1 MKALNTID
9 TFDKVAKTAAL
20 RAVAN
25 SALARAISTARAQL
39 RSEEIHAREGWKA
52 LDERNSRDE
61 EIRYQRDADDT
72 FGFSHTDY
80 PAQIEALMGLY
91 EHCSATIGSDNKWD
105 LPMSMEQMLDFFVER
120 AERADPAMVEILA
133 KTLKARE
140 EDIRRLAEVSAQE
153 ERTKL
158 LEQIPSIKAMLSGHT
173 PNDAPS
179 IDPVS
184 EHQITLKV
192 VEALSKAKERTLLR
206 IIRSRKLTLLGDIP
220 LLDDAIEQMREV
232 VKQLESQYAN
242 ELQEALD
249 AGRSVRT
256 LEDVA

>member
-1 MKALNTID
+1 MKALNTIEN
-9 TFDKVAKTAAL
+9 FDKTTKTVAL
-20 RAVAN
+20 RAIAN

-39 RSEEIHAREGWKA
+39 RAEEVHAREGWKA

-61 EIRYQRDADDT
+61 EIRYQRDADEA
-72 FGFSHTDY
+72 FGFAHTDY
-80 PAQIEALMGLY
+80 PAQIETLMGLY
-91 EHCSATIGSDNKWD
+91 EHCCSAIGDGSKWD

-120 AERADPAMVEILA
+120 AERADPTMIEVLA

-158 LEQIPSIKAMLSGHT
+158 IEQMPSIKSMLAGHS
-173 PNDAPS
+173 PNDSAS
-179 IDPVS
+179 VDPVS

-192 VEALSKAKERTLLR
+192 VEALGKAKERTLLR

-220 LLDDAIEQMREV
+220 LLDDAIAQMREV
-232 VKQLESQYAN
+232 VKQLESQYEV

>member
-39 RSEEIHAREGWKA
+39 RAEEVHAREGWKA

-61 EIRYQRDADDT
+61 ELRYQRDADEA
-72 FGFSHTDY
+72 FGFAHADY

-91 EHCSATIGSDNKWD
+91 EHCCSDIGDGSKWD

-120 AERADPAMVEILA
+120 AERADPTMVEVLA

-158 LEQIPSIKAMLSGHT
+158 LEQIPSIKAMLSGYVPH
-173 PNDAPS
+173 NAPDV
-179 IDPVS
+179 DPVS

-192 VEALSKAKERTLLR
+192 VEALGKAKERTLLR

-220 LLDDAIEQMREV
+220 LLDDAIAQMREV
-232 VKQLESQYAN
+232 VKDLEVQHEV